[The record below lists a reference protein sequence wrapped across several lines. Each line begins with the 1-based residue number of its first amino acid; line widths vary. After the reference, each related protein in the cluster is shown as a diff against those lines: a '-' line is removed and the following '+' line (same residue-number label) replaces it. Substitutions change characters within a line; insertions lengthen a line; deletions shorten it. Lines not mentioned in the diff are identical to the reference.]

1 LAVGPAGTPW
11 LLADGP
17 LGDFEARFDPT
28 GTRLAVWTANV
39 TDTTL
44 GPLWLVVLDPVA
56 GAPNETVQPLPA
68 GGIVALRGFSIEEG
82 RLGWVTPPG
91 QDAQPSSVQVLA
103 WQGDDFGKV
112 QTVPGG
118 NPQIVR

>member
-1 LAVGPAGTPW
+1 
-11 LLADGP
+11 
-17 LGDFEARFDPT
+17 
-28 GTRLAVWTANV
+28 V